1 MIGRSRRFKPAGEGG
16 VWDWDDPT
24 IADDFVGQIETE
36 VLSLLR
42 SLDSIERIVAYILSQ
57 EMRGYSFNKDHIWMC
72 LTNAAFGEFAIAR
85 KHWDLIT
92 PSFRERYEK
101 QKAIG
106 GEPISNYLKSWVA
119 VGEGLQTGDH
129 MTLAKLL
136 WENERTEA
144 DRFKLG
150 RHWQPTAFPFQKA
163 AIPNMA
169 ASRPDQQ

>member
-1 MIGRSRRFKPAGEGG
+1 
-16 VWDWDDPT
+16 
-24 IADDFVGQIETE
+24 
-36 VLSLLR
+36 
-42 SLDSIERIVAYILSQ
+42 
-57 EMRGYSFNKDHIWMC
+57 
-72 LTNAAFGEFAIAR
+72 
-85 KHWDLIT
+85 
-92 PSFRERYEK
+92 
-101 QKAIG
+101 
-106 GEPISNYLKSWVA
+106 
-119 VGEGLQTGDH
+119 